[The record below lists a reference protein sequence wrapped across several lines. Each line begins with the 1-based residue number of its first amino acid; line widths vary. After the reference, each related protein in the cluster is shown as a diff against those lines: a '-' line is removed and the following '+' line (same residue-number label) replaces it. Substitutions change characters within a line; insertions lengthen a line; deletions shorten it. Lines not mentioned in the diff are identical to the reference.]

1 MSFDYDFRN
10 TDIQYGPLSRDCS
23 RLPIIPVSAI
33 RPTQRPDARFTSE
46 NLIEKNEA
54 LRGAKDEF
62 ASLKFLK
69 RERFVYR
76 FAFWVTTCRSPG
88 LCKVPTGGGPRRK
101 CVINQRILLNVRS
114 VTVARARTF
123 YDLTTVA
130 HKERCHFLARRSF
143 TTILGYGYYG
153 FRVQKKKVK
162 IGISKMKENC
172 KNLRWKFRM
181 IDSLR
186 ITSWHPGVSLKD
198 YHSPFK

>member
-1 MSFDYDFRN
+1 MVLSRAIVRVCQLFRSL
-10 TDIQYGPLSRDCS
+10 QYGLHKDQTPC
-23 RLPIIPVSAI
+23 
-33 RPTQRPDARFTSE
+33 FTSE

-88 LCKVPTGGGPRRK
+88 LCKVPTDGGPRRK
-101 CVINQRILLNVRS
+101 CVINQRILLDVRA

-143 TTILGYGYYG
+143 RPPNDPRLWIL
-153 FRVQKKKVK
+153 RSSRAKK
-162 IGISKMKENC
+162 
-172 KNLRWKFRM
+172 RQR
-181 IDSLR
+181 
-186 ITSWHPGVSLKD
+186 LK
-198 YHSPFK
+198 